1 MTVVDGPE
9 DDFLPLEPFSMVQM
23 IFGSYGKIYIPT
35 LPGGLETSG
44 RRVYRLYWHIS
55 RRYWVFAIL
64 LIFCVLNSFWVFGCL
79 RTGLLCIMGELAG
92 GGSVAVAVGV
102 SDPRHPLMFNAEC
115 VVWPSARRLA
125 CLRQARAVGQ

>member
-1 MTVVDGPE
+1 LRFCYFN
-9 DDFLPLEPFSMVQM
+9 DFLRFEFFLGFR
-23 IFGSYGKIYIPT
+23 SYGQINLTT
-35 LPGGLETSG
+35 LPGGLESSG

-55 RRYWVFAIL
+55 RRFRVFAIL
-64 LIFCVLNSFWVFGCL
+64 LIFCVLKFFWVFGCL
-79 RTGLLCIMGELAG
+79 RTGLLCIMGVLAG

-102 SDPRHPLMFNAEC
+102 SDPRHHLMFNAEC

>member
-1 MTVVDGPE
+1 MTISVLKQKYVFIKLASLRKTGSFLKLSDSLIFP
-9 DDFLPLEPFSMVQM
+9 DFFV
-23 IFGSYGKIYIPT
+23 FGSMRTTLLYI
-35 LPGGLETSG
+35 L
-44 RRVYRLYWHIS
+44 
-55 RRYWVFAIL
+55 
-64 LIFCVLNSFWVFGCL
+64 
-79 RTGLLCIMGELAG
+79 GELAG

>member
-1 MTVVDGPE
+1 MRFCYFN
-9 DDFLPLEPFSMVQM
+9 DFLRFEFFLGFR
-23 IFGSYGKIYIPT
+23 SYGQINLTT
-35 LPGGLETSG
+35 LPGGLESSG

-55 RRYWVFAIL
+55 RRFRVFAIL
-64 LIFCVLNSFWVFGCL
+64 LIFCVLKFFWVFGCL
-79 RTGLLCIMGELAG
+79 RTGLLCIMGVLAG

-102 SDPRHPLMFNAEC
+102 SDPRHHLMFNAEC